1 MVDILQNDN
10 GLIPAERQRLL
21 LERIERDGRISS
33 TQAAIEFAT
42 SEDTIRRDLREL
54 ADANLVERV
63 HGGAL
68 RKSLLSHRFETRL
81 IHKPIE
87 KTRLAAHALSFLRSG
102 MVVLLDQST
111 SNLALA
117 RQIPSSLGLT
127 VVTPSPDIAMAAL
140 DRGISELVLVGG
152 RLDPQSRSSSGAGAL
167 EQIGRIRPD
176 LCFLGACTIDITA
189 GITAM
194 NYDDACLKRAMVAA
208 SASIVALITAD
219 KLDTRSAFA
228 VAPLA
233 SLDHMVTQST
243 ISEGLRQRYGNAGVE
258 IHLV

>member
-1 MVDILQNDN
+1 MVDILQNEN
-10 GLIPAERQRLL
+10 GIITAERQRLL
-21 LERIERDGRISS
+21 LERIERDGRISLA
-33 TQAAIEFAT
+33 QAAIEFAT
-42 SEDTIRRDLREL
+42 LEDTIRRDLREL

-63 HGGAL
+63 HASAL
-68 RKSLLSHRFETRL
+68 QKSLLFHRFGTRL
-81 IHKPIE
+81 IQNPIE
-87 KTRLAAHALSFLRSG
+87 KARLAAHALSFLRRG

-111 SNLALA
+111 SNLSLA

-140 DRGISELVLVGG
+140 DRGISELVLVDG
-152 RLDPQSRSSSGAGAL
+152 RLDPQSRSSSGALAM

-194 NYDDACLKRAMVAA
+194 DYDDACLKRAMVAA
-208 SASIVALITAD
+208 SASVVALITAD
-219 KLDTRSAFA
+219 KLDTGSAFA
-228 VAPLA
+228 VAPLT
-233 SLDHMVTQST
+233 SLDHMVTQSR
-243 ISEGLRQRYGNAGVE
+243 ISEDLQQRYGNGGVE

>member
-33 TQAAIEFAT
+33 AQAAIEFAT

-81 IHKPIE
+81 NPIE
-87 KTRLAAHALSFLRSG
+87 TTRLATHALSFLRSG

-111 SNLALA
+111 SNLSLA

-140 DRGISELVLVGG
+140 DRGISQLVLVGG

-176 LCFLGACTIDITA
+176 LCFLGACAIDITA

-194 NYDDACLKRAMVAA
+194 DYDDACLKRAMVGA

-233 SLDHMVTQST
+233 SLDHMVTEST
-243 ISEGLRQRYGNAGVE
+243 ISKGLRQRYGNAGVE